1 VGLRGLQRLGEK
13 KWRQYVAD
21 VVEQLTAA
29 LEPDDVVLSGGNVK
43 LLKKLPPLCGEG
55 ANSNAFLGG
64 FRLWGERADHVP
76 ADLRKPTRL
85 PTPLTRRTQKEEKES
100 KRSMNMAARLKTQT
114 R

>member
-43 LLKKLPPLCGEG
+43 LLKKLPPLCPEG
-55 ANSNAFLGG
+55 ANSNALLGG
-64 FRLWGERADHVP
+64 FRLWGKRADHLP

-85 PTPLTRRTQKEEKES
+85 PTPLTRRNTKRRRRKQKEHEHGS
-100 KRSMNMAARLKTQT
+100 AP
-114 R
+114 